1 MDETQQ
7 QIAELQARLEALEE
21 VVSTLADNVLKLD
34 GILTSISNEITNE

>member
-7 QIAELQARLEALEE
+7 QIVELQTRLEALED

-34 GILTSISNEITNE
+34 GILTSISNEITSE